1 MSVIVKLIAQ
11 ADNSNTHLK
20 NLQKY
25 IAKPEANQE
34 SGLDVWYFNSLF
46 DKSAHAEM
54 LALNEA
60 NSRAKSTFKHLL
72 ISFSPDVFPT
82 RDQAYGASK
91 LLLEEMGLDEC
102 VSMVG
107 MHYDKDHVHLH
118 VAVVTI
124 NPDTFKSVHAEWALE
139 AMHRAAAKINYL
151 QGWKPQDNQRYSMI
165 NVGDQIIAYKN
176 TGKTRTLKVNEVI
189 AFQGQRPAAD
199 VAVEVVK
206 LVLADPE
213 VNSWDMFNRRLADNG
228 IEYQKKGSGSI
239 FMVEQG
245 DKPIAVKA
253 SVVNRNATMKLLEIK
268 FGPFIANTHPIK
280 QRSTEPVKGMSD
292 SVKLSWQNFND
303 HKALFAIEKATLKD
317 TQSKQ
322 YQQLLDAQK
331 VERNNL
337 YLQSWKGKGVELNK
351 QRMIL
356 AALQAKQKAKLKQYH
371 VAQQLKLI
379 QSVYKKYGPT
389 SRFDDYLKFTDADL
403 LAQYKQ
409 QQRQA
414 KNDSKIYS
422 GATGVERNPTFT
434 KVSGIEA
441 YEFHQAFI
449 GNGFGQKFVLKFTN
463 QDGRV
468 DFIDEGKRIKVINV
482 DKESVHAFLQLSS
495 QKWHRFELTGSA
507 EFKYMCAEEAVKLKI
522 DKKIVNHEVQVMIA
536 KIRQL
541 DEAKKIG
548 AATEKINLKRWNKPL
563 LVKDRHLKK
572 LSVTQIIEPTNRL
585 EAAINAYLTHAED
598 LSTKPKNDYFRDFE
612 IAIRLQAVGFTNEE
626 ILHAI
631 SYASP
636 LVLNR
641 EVHSRYT
648 KHLVDLINAPHIKEE
663 WKDVIERKRQDW
675 VALSRNT
682 SSPSSR
688 MRPKF

>member
-1 MSVIVKLIAQ
+1 MQS
-11 ADNSNTHLK
+11 DTSNTHLK
-20 NLQKY
+20 TLQNY

-34 SGLDVWYFNSLF
+34 QGLDVWYFNAMD

-54 LALNEA
+54 LALNLV
-60 NSRAKSTFKHLL
+60 NSRARNTFKHLL

-82 RDQAYGASK
+82 RHQAHEASQM
-91 LLLEEMGLDEC
+91 LLQEMGLDKC
-102 VSMVG
+102 VAMTG

-118 VAVVTI
+118 VAVVTN
-124 NPDTFKSVHAEWALE
+124 NPETYRSVHAEWALE

-151 QGWKPQDNQRYSMI
+151 QGCKPQDNQRYSMI

-199 VAVEVVK
+199 VAAEVVK

-253 SVVNRNATMKLLEIK
+253 SVVNRNATTKLLEIK

-292 SVKLSWQNFND
+292 SVKLSWQNFNE

-322 YQQLLDAQK
+322 YKQLLDAQK

-356 AALQAKQKAKLKQYH
+356 AALQAKQKAKLKQHH

-379 QSVYKKYGPT
+379 QNVYKKYGPT

-414 KNDSKIYS
+414 KNDSKIYP
-422 GATGVERNPTFT
+422 GATGVERNSTFT
-434 KVSGIEA
+434 KVSGIET
-441 YEFHQAFI
+441 YEFHQAPI

-482 DKESVHAFLQLSS
+482 DKESVHAFLQISS
-495 QKWHRFELTGSA
+495 QKWRRFELTGSA

-563 LVKDRHLKK
+563 LVKDRPLKK

-682 SSPSSR
+682 SNPSST